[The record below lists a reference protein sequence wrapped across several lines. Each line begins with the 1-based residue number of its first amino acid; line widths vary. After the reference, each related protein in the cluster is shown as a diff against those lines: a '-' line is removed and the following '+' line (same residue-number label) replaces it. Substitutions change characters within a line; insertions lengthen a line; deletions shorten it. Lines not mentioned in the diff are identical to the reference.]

1 MKLNGIRLSS
11 RFLSHAISVQG
22 FIIGGAEDWT
32 ANPAINSVRLNPT
45 YIAPIHRNSRLKVLF
60 TECEVLYWDNAVLRG
75 L

>member
-1 MKLNGIRLSS
+1 MKLNGICLSS

-22 FIIGGAEDWT
+22 FIIGEDWT

-45 YIAPIHRNSRLKVLF
+45 HIAPVHRNSRLKVLF
-60 TECEVLYWDNAVLRG
+60 TECEVLYCDNAVLRG

>member
-11 RFLSHAISVQG
+11 RFLSHAISLQG

-32 ANPAINSVRLNPT
+32 ANLAINSVRLNPT
-45 YIAPIHRNSRLKVLF
+45 YIVHRNSRLK
-60 TECEVLYWDNAVLRG
+60 CEVLYWDNAVLRG